1 MEDYFSI
8 GELSRYQNISK
19 QTLIFYDKL
28 GLFQPAYVDPNN
40 GYRYYTAR
48 QLDELDTILILKK
61 SGLSLQRIK
70 ELLEHYTT
78 ESSQKVLREQLG
90 AIDRQMEELRL
101 LRSRLS
107 QRCSQLEDANLH
119 KGEPPRLEVL
129 EEQYLLTRPVEA
141 PYSLREIS
149 IATKQC
155 FAQAFQEE
163 LPIFFQSGVRV
174 PLERILAKRYTEAST
189 AFLPIEKTSRAG
201 NIQRLPGG
209 LCATLYHRGDYLSIG
224 ATYESLLP
232 GAAAEAAVGFL
243 RVLRKRL
250 HHHRGRERVHHP
262 DSLFCG
268 TGGGGMIPLSFGD
281 IALLNHLLEERGT
294 RYQVRWKDSFN
305 ACLEPPGECCFTP
318 ELQREALGLVERF
331 YREKGLAVVFS
342 PDKLFFSVKGL
353 EGPGKPGC
361 PAE

>member
-107 QRCSQLEDANLH
+107 QRYSQLEDANLH
-119 KGEPPRLEVL
+119 KGEPPRLEML

-155 FAQAFQEE
+155 FAQAFQES

-174 PLERILAKRYTEAST
+174 PLERILRGDYTQADLV
-189 AFLPIEKTSRAG
+189 FLPTEKTGRAN
-201 NIQRLPGG
+201 NIQRLPAGR
-209 LCATLYHRGDYLSIG
+209 CAAIYHRGDYLSIG
-224 ATYESLLP
+224 ASYEKLL
-232 GAAAEAAVGFL
+232 AFC
-243 RVLRKRL
+243 
-250 HHHRGRERVHHP
+250 REQGLTVAS
-262 DSLFCG
+262 DSYEFCINDYIT
-268 TGGGGMIPLSFGD
+268 TGDESEYLTKIVFYVEG
-281 IALLNHLLEERGT
+281 EERRG
-294 RYQVRWKDSFN
+294 QH
-305 ACLEPPGECCFTP
+305 
-318 ELQREALGLVERF
+318 
-331 YREKGLAVVFS
+331 
-342 PDKLFFSVKGL
+342 
-353 EGPGKPGC
+353 
-361 PAE
+361 

>member
-1 MEDYFSI
+1 MSTFNSADIAAFKGGVWVFCEQRQGSMMPTSF
-8 GELSRYQNISK
+8 ELISEGR
-19 QTLIFYDKL
+19 KL
-28 GLFQPAYVDPNN
+28 A
-40 GYRYYTAR
+40 
-48 QLDELDTILILKK
+48 DELGTKLYGILLGHNIE
-61 SGLSLQRIK
+61 GIAK
-70 ELLEHYTT
+70 ELGGYGADGVYVCDHPLLEHYTT

-224 ATYESLLP
+224 ATYERLLAFCREQ
-232 GAAAEAAVGFL
+232 GLTVASDSYEFCINDYITTGDESEYITQILFFVEREAAV
-243 RVLRKRL
+243 
-250 HHHRGRERVHHP
+250 
-262 DSLFCG
+262 
-268 TGGGGMIPLSFGD
+268 
-281 IALLNHLLEERGT
+281 
-294 RYQVRWKDSFN
+294 
-305 ACLEPPGECCFTP
+305 
-318 ELQREALGLVERF
+318 
-331 YREKGLAVVFS
+331 
-342 PDKLFFSVKGL
+342 
-353 EGPGKPGC
+353 
-361 PAE
+361 